1 MGGQPVGT
9 LPVRLCPTRPLS
21 FLRGART
28 AAQNTAGAA
37 QTQSNQSTARPVARP
52 PLRACRFDRAAE
64 VIRERGT
71 EIEDLLGN
79 TAHTDRLHT
88 ALSLRYLRWR
98 YADAPELDYRAVP
111 VDSAGGLAGI
121 AFGRMRHRGALTEF
135 TVGDLVVRAGDHR
148 TARRLLAATRR
159 AGADHVAVHT
169 AAGTEAHRV
178 AASAGYFV
186 VPRAGVGLV
195 ANTRRTTPITVLSP
209 ESWRLSLGDLEVF

>member
-1 MGGQPVGT
+1 M
-9 LPVRLCPTRPLS
+9 S
-21 FLRGART
+21 FLRGVRS
-28 AAQNTAGAA
+28 AAGNTAGASGSPDSA
-37 QTQSNQSTARPVARP
+37 AATRR
-52 PLRACRFDRAAE
+52 PLRACRFEPAGVVLREHRAE
-64 VIRERGT
+64 VA
-71 EIEDLLGN
+71 DLLGEAAQTN
-79 TAHTDRLHT
+79 RLHT
-88 ALSLRYLRWR
+88 PLSLDYLQWR

-111 VDSAGGLAGI
+111 VDSAGALAGI

-169 AAGTEAHRV
+169 AAGTEARRV

-195 ANTRRTTPITVLSP
+195 ANPRRDLPVPALSP
-209 ESWRLSLGDLEVF
+209 DSWRLSLGDLEVF